1 MFLQFLLYSKVTQSH
16 YSILQFKK
24 KKEAG
29 RKPTEEM
36 KKRERESSVE
46 MILRDSM
53 NITFPNNTH
62 QGGLGSL
69 DHAS

>member
-24 KKEAG
+24 KRDRERIICGDEKE
-29 RKPTEEM
+29 
-36 KKRERESSVE
+36 RERESSVE